1 MCVKVTNIIYIYIY
15 IKCIRN
21 VYTALSLSLS
31 TYPRPPLPPAK
42 KVAELK
48 EGLKKANRPG
58 VGAGFCD
65 LNILARHTSKIEVEN
80 VLGGAG
86 PGDLKGRMEQLQMWS
101 WY

>member
-1 MCVKVTNIIYIYIY
+1 M
-15 IKCIRN
+15 
-21 VYTALSLSLS
+21 YTQLSLSLSLS

-65 LNILARHTSKIEVEN
+65 LKILARHTSKIEVEN